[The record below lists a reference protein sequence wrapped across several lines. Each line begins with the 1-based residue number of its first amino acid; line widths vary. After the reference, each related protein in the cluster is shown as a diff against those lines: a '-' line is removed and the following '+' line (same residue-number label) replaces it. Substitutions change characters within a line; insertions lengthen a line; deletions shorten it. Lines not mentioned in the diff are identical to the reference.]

1 VRVRLELW
9 TKEQG
14 GRHTPAMT
22 GYRPS
27 FRAATEGHG
36 DVDLGI
42 AEVTMSDDHPML
54 VPGES
59 VDVEI
64 TPADVAAWENV
75 SVGLVLGAFEG
86 ATRVG
91 AATVLER

>member
-1 VRVRLELW
+1 
-9 TKEQG
+9 
-14 GRHTPAMT
+14 MD

-27 FRAATEGHG
+27 FRASTDGHG

-42 AEVTMSDDHPML
+42 AEVTMPADHPML

-64 TPADVAAWENV
+64 TPVDIGAWENV
-75 SVGLVLGAFEG
+75 SVGLVLGVFEDS
-86 ATRVG
+86 TQVG
-91 AATVLER
+91 VATVLER